1 MARYGP
7 CIQAGDIGTSAGV
20 ALTLLI
26 SIGAW
31 TDAQRQARIG
41 REANEIS
48 HRQAEAAERRAWAVE
63 EALASALRLLGERAP
78 SLELP
83 EMVEMPEVGGGGPGE
98 VRWEVGRL
106 GRYGFELRNVGSA
119 TAFGVR
125 VDPDGLG
132 GVARNL
138 PEDATVRP
146 GEGVRFVMAATFGRR
161 VPGEVRVRWGG
172 YGRAEAQVVAVPA
185 G

>member
-1 MARYGP
+1 M
-7 CIQAGDIGTSAGV
+7 QAGDIGTWAGV

-48 HRQAEAAERRAWAVE
+48 HRQAEAAERRARAVE

-83 EMVEMPEVGGGGPGE
+83 EMPEMPEMPGVGGGGPGE
-98 VRWEVGRL
+98 VRWEVGRR

-125 VDPDGLG
+125 VDPDDLG

-146 GEGVRFVMAATFGRR
+146 GEGVRFVMAATFARR
-161 VPGEVRVRWGG
+161 LPGEVCVRWGG
-172 YGRAEAQVVAVPA
+172 YGRAEAQVVPVSA